1 MMQQLCRLLRALKR
15 KQDVQHVKLGNSRAL
30 QARGRVKRV
39 QQEPFQALKEHEP
52 VYNAHLQ
59 RGRSLEATYASA
71 TPISMERVAQDSA
84 AHILVLVMGGA
95 EKMGIACAMTVLED
109 MTVPSPCAR

>member
-1 MMQQLCRLLRALKR
+1 M
-15 KQDVQHVKLGNSRAL
+15 QHVKLGNSRAL

-39 QQEPFQALKEHEP
+39 QQVPFRALKEHEP

-59 RGRSLEATYASA
+59 RGRSLEATYACA
-71 TPISMERVAQDSA
+71 TPISMEKIAQDSA